1 MQSMLAQPCVLC
13 GERTRG
19 GLLCAAC
26 EADLPR
32 LPAAR
37 CPRCALPS
45 PGGALCG
52 ACLKQPPAFDR
63 CTAVFSYDFPLDAL
77 IRHYKYGGAQELASL
92 FAAALA
98 TELTGQ
104 PRPELIVPMPLHPAR
119 LRERGFNQ
127 ALEIARHLGDRL
139 AVPCR
144 HACQR
149 QRDTPPQAGLD
160 LKARRRNLRGA
171 FACADTL
178 AGKRIALLDDVMTSG
193 SSLDALATTARR
205 AGAADISVWVVA
217 RTL

>member
-1 MQSMLAQPCVLC
+1 MQSVLAQPCVLC
-13 GERTRG
+13 GARTRG
-19 GLLCAAC
+19 GLLCPAC

-32 LPAAR
+32 LPVER

-45 PGGALCG
+45 PAGHLCG
-52 ACLKQPPAFDR
+52 ACLKRPPAFDR
-63 CTAVFSYDFPLDAL
+63 CAAVFSYGFPLDAL
-77 IRHYKYGGAQELASL
+77 IRHCKYAGAQELASW
-92 FAAALA
+92 FAASLA
-98 TELTGQ
+98 SELTAQ
-104 PRPELIVPMPLHPAR
+104 PRPDLIVPMPLHPKR

-127 ALEIARHLGDRL
+127 ALEIARRLGDRL
-139 AVPCR
+139 DLPCR

-171 FACADTL
+171 FVCDEAL

-193 SSLDALATTARR
+193 SSLDELAKTARR